1 VTQETGVSK
10 DIRAQAVDDEVVL
23 REAKGALPRAQL
35 AQTEELMLAITTTIE
50 MVKGAK
56 KLGVEKRASILAK
69 LVKSHAELVKT
80 QRTMLGLD
88 QGSGNINAGVIII
101 PGKSDNWAEDAK
113 KEIEN
118 AKKMINKASKPIEST
133 HKLVEAEVEDEPDV

>member
-1 VTQETGVSK
+1 MASDLVPRS
-10 DIRAQAVDDEVVL
+10 
-23 REAKGALPRAQL
+23 REEDLEKAKGVLPTAQL
-35 AQTEELMLAITTTIE
+35 KQTQDLMEAISSTIE

-88 QGSGNINAGVIII
+88 NVTGNISAGVIII
-101 PGKSDNWAEDAK
+101 PGKSMNWAEDAK

-118 AKKMINKASKPIEST
+118 AQELISANQEQS
-133 HKLVEAEVEDEPDV
+133 DPDV

>member
-1 VTQETGVSK
+1 MKS
-10 DIRAQAVDDEVVL
+10 DISLKSREGDLA
-23 REAKGALPRAQL
+23 EAKGVLPTAQL
-35 AQTEELMLAITTTIE
+35 KQTQDLMEAISCTID

-56 KLGVEKRASILAK
+56 KLGVEKRASILSK

-88 QGSGNINAGVIII
+88 QSTGNISAGVIII
-101 PGKSDNWAEDAK
+101 PGKSMNWAEDAK

-118 AKKMINKASKPIEST
+118 AQELISANQEQSDS
-133 HKLVEAEVEDEPDV
+133 DV